1 MFRIW
6 AVFYQYQRRHYNKLP
21 LIVLSDVFY
30 WISTNYPIS
39 QALIDSLHVF
49 NDYFVENFHSSLR
62 RQIQKSSTPE
72 QIIRQA
78 RIVDQMRGSNSF
90 INIFAD
96 NHNIRY
102 SAKQLEYLEKH
113 TALFLLT
120 LFTDVYRNLG
130 RSEVVSADI
139 HLKPK
144 IYDLP
149 MLKTQVD
156 VKILLMAWNTTQ
168 ISRTDKHCDLEGCTD
183 FCEVGCVLICGHA
196 YHFECFL
203 SKLESCCR
211 YLY

>member
-21 LIVLSDVFY
+21 LMFLSDVFY

-39 QALIDSLHVF
+39 QALTDSLHVF

-90 INIFAD
+90 INTFAD

-102 SAKQLEYLEKH
+102 SAKQLEYLE
-113 TALFLLT
+113 
-120 LFTDVYRNLG
+120 N
-130 RSEVVSADI
+130 
-139 HLKPK
+139 
-144 IYDLP
+144 
-149 MLKTQVD
+149 
-156 VKILLMAWNTTQ
+156 ILRF
-168 ISRTDKHCDLEGCTD
+168 S
-183 FCEVGCVLICGHA
+183 
-196 YHFECFL
+196 Y
-203 SKLESCCR
+203 
-211 YLY
+211 

>member
-1 MFRIW
+1 
-6 AVFYQYQRRHYNKLP
+6 
-21 LIVLSDVFY
+21 
-30 WISTNYPIS
+30 
-39 QALIDSLHVF
+39 
-49 NDYFVENFHSSLR
+49 
-62 RQIQKSSTPE
+62 
-72 QIIRQA
+72 
-78 RIVDQMRGSNSF
+78 MRGSNSF
-90 INIFAD
+90 INTFAD

-120 LFTDVYRNLG
+120 FFIDVYRNLG

-168 ISRTDKHCDLEGCTD
+168 IPRTDKHCDLEGCTD
-183 FCEVGCVLICGHA
+183 SCEVGCVLICGHA

-211 YLY
+211 YCTDYLISGIEKNCEAFQKTLNSLGGRVNTDEIVVTKTSDDINISGEDIFLDENIDRSNIDYLLRGP